1 MSIVTTI
8 GILVGMSIANL
19 ILLIKLES
27 KLDKLDQQLKT
38 ETLWRRAI
46 LNTIAKKGNE
56 NGRSEEV

>member
-27 KLDKLDQQLKT
+27 NLVKLDQQLKT

-46 LNTIAKKGNE
+46 CNTIIKKGELYYE
-56 NGRSEEV
+56 NNC